1 MARHDARAAAAH
13 DSLTMTRKLTQGNEA
28 VFRGAIAA
36 GASYY
41 AGYPISPS
49 TEILNIASGH
59 VAEHPE
65 FRFLQAEDEI
75 ASANAVIGASLA
87 GAKAFTATSGPGFSL
102 MQEAIGYAQKVGV
115 PSVFVN
121 VQRVGPA
128 TGMPTMPGQG
138 DVMQVKWGSTG
149 DYTPIAFYP
158 NGVEE
163 AFRVTVEAFNAAE
176 ESRSPVVVLSDTFV
190 AHLNEVVD
198 LDEIAG
204 DVRVVDR
211 QVPPLGEFTD
221 RPRFFAGVLMYEHG
235 PNEGEPATADADE
248 YMRQFYAAKHR
259 HLEVAKAH
267 VLFEHGWNVDADVLV
282 VCYGIVSRV
291 AAPLRDEFALF
302 RPIRIHPVLADELT
316 EIAARYREVIVIEAN
331 DGQYADLVEL
341 AIHRQV
347 KRVPLLGGRISLEA
361 VREGIDRVLTGG
373 PSEPPIPPEPAER
386 RPPSPLGVG

>member
-1 MARHDARAAAAH
+1 V
-13 DSLTMTRKLTQGNEA
+13 TRKLTQGNEA

-36 GASYY
+36 GADYY

-49 TEILNIASGH
+49 TEILNIASGWA
-59 VAEHPE
+59 AEHPE

-138 DVMQVKWGSTG
+138 DIMQVRYGSTG

-163 AFRVTVEAFNAAE
+163 AFRVTIQAFNAAE
-176 ESRSPVVVLSDTFV
+176 ESQSPVVILSDTFV

-198 LDEIAG
+198 LDELAG
-204 DVRVVDR
+204 SVPVVDR
-211 QVPPLGEFTD
+211 SIPPLGRHEPGK
-221 RPRFFAGVLMYEHG
+221 PRFFAGVLMYEHG
-235 PNEGEPATADADE
+235 PNAGEPATADADE
-248 YMRQFYAAKHR
+248 YLRQYYAAKHR
-259 HLEVAKAH
+259 HTEVADRYP
-267 VLFEHGWNVDADVLV
+267 LYEHGWNVDAKVLV

-291 AAPLRDEFALF
+291 AAPLAPDYALF
-302 RPIRIHPVLADELT
+302 RPIRIHPILADELAA
-316 EIAARYREVIVIEAN
+316 IADRYEAIVCLEAN
-331 DGQYADLVEL
+331 DGQYADMVEL
-341 AIHRQV
+341 ALRREV

-361 VREGIDRVLTGG
+361 VRDGLERVLGGG
-373 PSEPPIPPEPAER
+373 PAEPPVPPAPTEAQPR
-386 RPPSPLGVG
+386 SPLGVG

>member
-1 MARHDARAAAAH
+1 
-13 DSLTMTRKLTQGNEA
+13 MTRKLSQGNEA
-28 VFRGAIAA
+28 VFRGALAA

-59 VAEHPE
+59 AADHPE
-65 FRFLQAEDEI
+65 FHFLQAEDEI

-121 VQRVGPA
+121 VMRVGPA

-138 DVMQVKWGSTG
+138 DIMQVKWGSTG

-163 AFRVTVEAFNAAE
+163 AFRLTVEAFNAAE

-198 LDEIAG
+198 LDELTA
-204 DVRVVDR
+204 DLRVADR
-211 QVPPLGEFTD
+211 DMAPLGEFTD
-221 RPRFFAGVLMYEHG
+221 QPRFFAGVLMYEHG
-235 PNEGEPATADADE
+235 PNAGEPATADADE
-248 YMRQFYAAKHR
+248 YLRQFYEAKHR
-259 HLEVAKAH
+259 HLEVAGRYR
-267 VLFEHGWNVDADVLV
+267 LYEHGWKTDADVLI

-291 AAPLRDEFALF
+291 AAPLREEFALF
-302 RPIRIHPVLADELT
+302 RPIRIHPILDEELREVT
-316 EIAARYREVIVIEAN
+316 ARYAEIVVVEAN
-331 DGQYADLVEL
+331 DGQYADMVEL
-341 AIHRQV
+341 AIHREV

-361 VREGIDRVLTGG
+361 VREGIDRVLGGG
-373 PSEPPIPPEPAER
+373 PSEPPIPPA
-386 RPPSPLGVG
+386 PSEAQPRAPLGVG

>member
-1 MARHDARAAAAH
+1 
-13 DSLTMTRKLTQGNEA
+13 MTRKLTQGNEA
-28 VFRGAIAA
+28 VFRGALAA

-59 VAEHPE
+59 AAEHPE

-121 VQRVGPA
+121 VMRVGPA

-138 DVMQVKWGSTG
+138 DIMQVKWGSTG
-149 DYTPIAFYP
+149 DYTPLAFYP

-163 AFRVTVEAFNAAE
+163 AFRITVEAFNAAE
-176 ESRSPVVVLSDTFV
+176 ESRSPVVILSDTFV

-198 LDEIAG
+198 LDAVAEQAFA
-204 DVRVVDR
+204 VDR
-211 QVPPLGEFTD
+211 EIPALGEFVD

-235 PNEGEPATADADE
+235 PNAGEPATADADE
-248 YMRQFYAAKHR
+248 YLRQFYAAKHR
-259 HLEVAKAH
+259 HQDVAARH
-267 VLFEHGWNVDADVLV
+267 ARFEHGWNVDAEVLV

-291 AAPLRDEFALF
+291 ASPLRDEFALF
-302 RPIRIHPVLADELT
+302 RPIRIHPVLDEELR
-316 EIAARYREVIVIEAN
+316 EVCARYREVVVVEAN

-341 AIHRQV
+341 AIHRDV

-361 VREGIDRVLTGG
+361 VREGIDRVLSGG
-373 PSEPPIPPEPAER
+373 PSEPPLPPEPTDAAPR
-386 RPPSPLGVG
+386 SPLGVG

>member
-1 MARHDARAAAAH
+1 
-13 DSLTMTRKLTQGNEA
+13 MTRKLTQGNEA
-28 VFRGAIAA
+28 VFRGALAA

-49 TEILNIASGH
+49 TEILNIASGYA
-59 VAEHPE
+59 AEHPE

-121 VQRVGPA
+121 VMRVGPA

-138 DVMQVKWGSTG
+138 DIMQVKWGSTG

-163 AFRVTVEAFNAAE
+163 AFRITVEAFNAAE

-198 LDEIAG
+198 LDAVAAEVTA
-204 DVRVVDR
+204 VERAL
-211 QVPPLGEFTD
+211 PPLGEFTD
-221 RPRFFAGVLMYEHG
+221 EPRFFAGVLMYEHG
-235 PNEGEPATADADE
+235 PNAGEPATADADE
-248 YMRQFYAAKHR
+248 YLRQYYAAKHR
-259 HLEVAKAH
+259 HVDVANRY
-267 VLFEHGWNVDADVLV
+267 VRYEHGWNVGADVLI

-302 RPIRIHPVLADELT
+302 RPIRIHPVLGDELR
-316 EIAARYREVIVIEAN
+316 EIAPRYREIVVVEAN

-341 AIHRQV
+341 AIHREV

-361 VREGIDRVLTGG
+361 VREGIDRVLSGG
-373 PSEPPIPPEPAER
+373 PSEPPIPPEPTEPAPR
-386 RPPSPLGVG
+386 APLGVG

>member
-1 MARHDARAAAAH
+1 V
-13 DSLTMTRKLTQGNEA
+13 TRKLTQGNEA
-28 VFRGAIAA
+28 VFRGALAA

-59 VAEHPE
+59 AAEHPE
-65 FRFLQAEDEI
+65 FKFLQAEDEI

-121 VQRVGPA
+121 VMRVGPA

-138 DVMQVKWGSTG
+138 DIMQVKWGSTG

-163 AFRVTVEAFNAAE
+163 AFRLTVEAFNAAE

-198 LDEIAG
+198 LDDLATEL
-204 DVRVVDR
+204 RVADR
-211 QVPPLGEFTD
+211 DMAPLGEFTD
-221 RPRFFAGVLMYEHG
+221 QPRFFAGVLMYEHG
-235 PNEGEPATADADE
+235 PNAGEPATADADE
-248 YMRQFYAAKHR
+248 YLRQYYEAKHR
-259 HLEVAKAH
+259 HLEVAGRYR
-267 VLFEHGWNVDADVLV
+267 LYEHGWKTDADVLI

-291 AAPLRDEFALF
+291 AAPLREEYALF
-302 RPIRIHPVLADELT
+302 RPIRIHPILDEELR
-316 EIAARYREVIVIEAN
+316 EVAARYREIVVVEAN
-331 DGQYADLVEL
+331 DGQYADMVEL
-341 AIHRQV
+341 AIHREV

-361 VREGIDRVLTGG
+361 VREGIDRVLGGG
-373 PSEPPIPPEPAER
+373 PSEPPIPPTPTER
-386 RPPSPLGVG
+386 HSSSPLGVG

>member
-1 MARHDARAAAAH
+1 
-13 DSLTMTRKLTQGNEA
+13 MTRKLTQGNEA

-36 GASYY
+36 GANYY

-49 TEILNIASGH
+49 TEILNVASGWA
-59 VAEHPE
+59 AEHPE

-115 PSVFVN
+115 PSVFVD

-138 DVMQVKWGSTG
+138 DIMQVRYGSTG

-163 AFRVTVEAFNAAE
+163 AFRVTVQAFNAAE
-176 ESRSPVVVLSDTFV
+176 ESRSPVVILSDTFV

-198 LDEIAG
+198 LDELAGSLPVAERAIA
-204 DVRVVDR
+204 
-211 QVPPLGEFTD
+211 PLGEHEPGS
-221 RPRFFAGVLMYEHG
+221 PRFFAGVLMYEHG
-235 PNEGEPATADADE
+235 PNAGEPATADADE
-248 YMRQFYAAKHR
+248 YLRQYYAAKHR
-259 HLEVAKAH
+259 HTEVASSYP
-267 VLFEHGWNVDADVLV
+267 LFEHGWNVDAKVLV

-291 AAPLRDEFALF
+291 AAPLAPDYALF
-302 RPIRIHPVLADELT
+302 RPIRIHPMLGTELAA
-316 EIAARYREVIVIEAN
+316 IADRYDAIVCLEAN
-331 DGQYADLVEL
+331 DGQYADMVEL
-341 AIHRQV
+341 ALRREV

-361 VREGIDRVLTGG
+361 VRDGLDRVLGGG
-373 PSEPPIPPEPAER
+373 PPEPPIPPAPTEAQPR
-386 RPPSPLGVG
+386 SPLGVG

>member
-1 MARHDARAAAAH
+1 M
-13 DSLTMTRKLTQGNEA
+13 RKLSQGNEA
-28 VFRGAIAA
+28 IFRGALAA

-49 TEILNIASGH
+49 TEILNVASGWA
-59 VAEHPE
+59 AEHPE

-138 DVMQVKWGSTG
+138 DLMQVRYGSTG

-158 NGVEE
+158 NGVAE
-163 AFRVTVEAFNAAE
+163 AFRVAVHAFNAAE

-198 LDEIAG
+198 LDELAASMQI
-204 DVRVVDR
+204 
-211 QVPPLGEFTD
+211 VPRELAPLG
-221 RPRFFAGVLMYEHG
+221 RHQPGQPRFFAGVLMYEHG
-235 PNEGEPATADADE
+235 PNAGEPATADADE
-248 YMRQFYAAKHR
+248 YLRQYYEAKHR
-259 HLEVAKAH
+259 HLEVAGRYA
-267 VLFEHGWNVDADVLV
+267 LYEHGWKVDARVLI

-291 AAPLRDEFALF
+291 AAPLRDEYALF
-302 RPIRIHPVLADELT
+302 RPIRIHPILGDELRAVADRH
-316 EIAARYREVIVIEAN
+316 EQIVVIEAN

-341 AIHRQV
+341 AVRREV

-361 VREGIDRVLTGG
+361 VRDGLARVLGGG
-373 PSEPPIPPEPAER
+373 PSEPIVPPAPNER
-386 RPPSPLGVG
+386 VAPSPLGAG

>member
-1 MARHDARAAAAH
+1 
-13 DSLTMTRKLTQGNEA
+13 MTRKLTQGNEA
-28 VFRGAIAA
+28 VFRGALAA

-49 TEILNIASGH
+49 TEILNIASGWA
-59 VAEHPE
+59 AEHPE

-87 GAKAFTATSGPGFSL
+87 GAKSFTATSGPGFSL
-102 MQEAIGYAQKVGV
+102 MQEAVGYAQKVGV
-115 PSVFVN
+115 PCVFVN
-121 VQRVGPA
+121 VMRVGPA

-138 DVMQVKWGSTG
+138 DIMQVKWGSTG

-163 AFRVTVEAFNAAE
+163 AFRVTIDAFNAAE
-176 ESRSPVVVLSDTFV
+176 ESRSPVVILSDTFV

-198 LDEIAG
+198 LVESALS
-204 DVRVVDR
+204 VTATQRELA
-211 QVPPLGEFTD
+211 PLGEFTD

-235 PNEGEPATADADE
+235 PNAGEPATADADE
-248 YMRQFYAAKHR
+248 YLRQYYEAKHR
-259 HLEVAKAH
+259 HVEVAKRYAQY
-267 VLFEHGWNVDADVLV
+267 EHGWNVDAEVLV

-291 AAPLRDEFALF
+291 ASPLRDEFALF
-302 RPIRIHPVLADELT
+302 RPIRIHPMLSDELT
-316 EIAARYREVIVIEAN
+316 AIADQYREVVVVEAN

-341 AIHRQV
+341 ALHRPV

-361 VREGIDRVLTGG
+361 VREGIDRVLGG
-373 PSEPPIPPEPAER
+373 GLSEPPIPPEPSEHQPRA
-386 RPPSPLGVG
+386 PLGVG

>member
-1 MARHDARAAAAH
+1 MRR
-13 DSLTMTRKLTQGNEA
+13 LVQGNEA

-49 TEILNIASGH
+49 TEILNIASGWA
-59 VAEHPE
+59 AEHPE
-65 FRFLQAEDEI
+65 FGFLQAEDEI

-115 PSVFVN
+115 PCVFVN

-138 DVMQVKWGSTG
+138 DVMQVRYGSTG

-163 AFRVTVEAFNAAE
+163 AFRVTVQAFNAAE
-176 ESRSPVVVLSDTFV
+176 ESLSPVVILSDTFV

-198 LDEIAG
+198 LDELANE
-204 DVRVVDR
+204 VPVTERSM
-211 QVPPLGEFTD
+211 PPLG
-221 RPRFFAGVLMYEHG
+221 RHQPGSPRFFAGVLMYEHG
-235 PNEGEPATADADE
+235 PNAGEPATADADE
-248 YMRQFYAAKHR
+248 YMRQYYEAKHR
-259 HLEVAKAH
+259 HLEVARRYA
-267 VLFEHGWNVDADVLV
+267 LYEHGWNVDAPVLV
-282 VCYGIVSRV
+282 IAYGIVSRV
-291 AAPLRDEFALF
+291 AAPLAADYALF
-302 RPIRIHPVLADELT
+302 RPIRIHPVLGDELRA
-316 EIAARYREVIVIEAN
+316 IADRYEHIVCVEAN
-331 DGQYADLVEL
+331 DGQYADLAQL
-341 AIHRQV
+341 ALGREV

-361 VREGIDRVLTGG
+361 VRDGLERVLSGG
-373 PSEPPIPPEPAER
+373 PAEPPVPGPPHEPMPR
-386 RPPSPLGVG
+386 SPLGIG

>member
-1 MARHDARAAAAH
+1 
-13 DSLTMTRKLTQGNEA
+13 MTRKLTQGNEA
-28 VFRGAIAA
+28 VFRGALAA

-59 VAEHPE
+59 AAEHPE
-65 FRFLQAEDEI
+65 FKFLQAEDEI

-121 VQRVGPA
+121 VMRVGPA

-138 DVMQVKWGSTG
+138 DIMQVKWGSTG

-163 AFRVTVEAFNAAE
+163 AFRLTVEAFNAAE

-198 LDEIAG
+198 LDDLATEL
-204 DVRVVDR
+204 RVADR
-211 QVPPLGEFTD
+211 DMAPLGEFTD
-221 RPRFFAGVLMYEHG
+221 QPRFFAGVLMYEHG
-235 PNEGEPATADADE
+235 PNAGEPATADADE
-248 YMRQFYAAKHR
+248 YLRQYYEAKHR
-259 HLEVAKAH
+259 HLEVAGRYR
-267 VLFEHGWNVDADVLV
+267 LYEHGWKTDADVLI

-291 AAPLRDEFALF
+291 AAPLRDEYALF
-302 RPIRIHPVLADELT
+302 RPIRIHPILDEELR
-316 EIAARYREVIVIEAN
+316 EVAARYREIVVVEAN
-331 DGQYADLVEL
+331 DGQYADMVEL
-341 AIHRQV
+341 ATHREV

-361 VREGIDRVLTGG
+361 VREGIDRVLGGG
-373 PSEPPIPPEPAER
+373 PSEPPIPVAPSDAAPR
-386 RPPSPLGVG
+386 SPLGVG

>member
-1 MARHDARAAAAH
+1 
-13 DSLTMTRKLTQGNEA
+13 MTRKLTQGNEA
-28 VFRGAIAA
+28 VFRGALAA

-49 TEILNIASGH
+49 TEILNIASGWA
-59 VAEHPE
+59 AEHPE

-102 MQEAIGYAQKVGV
+102 MQEAVGYAQKVGV

-138 DVMQVKWGSTG
+138 DIMQVRYGSTG
-149 DYTPIAFYP
+149 DYTPLAFYP

-163 AFRVTVEAFNAAE
+163 AFRVTIQAFNAAE
-176 ESRSPVVVLSDTFV
+176 ESLSPVVILSDTFV

-198 LDEIAG
+198 LDELAADAEVAERTI
-204 DVRVVDR
+204 
-211 QVPPLGEFTD
+211 PPLGRHEPGK
-221 RPRFFAGVLMYEHG
+221 PRFFAGVLMYEHG
-235 PNEGEPATADADE
+235 PNAGEPATADADE
-248 YMRQFYAAKHR
+248 YLRQYYAAKRR
-259 HLEVAKAH
+259 HLEVAKRYA
-267 VLFEHGWNVDADVLV
+267 LYEHGWNLDADVLV

-302 RPIRIHPVLADELT
+302 RPIRIFPVLDSEL
-316 EIAARYREVIVIEAN
+316 AAVASRYREIVVVEAN

-341 AIHRQV
+341 AIHREV

-361 VREGIDRVLTGG
+361 VREGIDRVLAGG
-373 PSEPPIPPEPAER
+373 PSEPPIPPEPSEHQPRA
-386 RPPSPLGVG
+386 PLGVG

>member
-1 MARHDARAAAAH
+1 M
-13 DSLTMTRKLTQGNEA
+13 RKLSQGNEA
-28 VFRGAIAA
+28 IFRGALAA

-49 TEILNIASGH
+49 TEILNVASGWA
-59 VAEHPE
+59 AEHPE

-138 DVMQVKWGSTG
+138 DVMQVRYGSTG

-158 NGVEE
+158 NGVAESFQI
-163 AFRVTVEAFNAAE
+163 AVEAFNAAE
-176 ESRSPVVVLSDTFV
+176 ESQSPVVVLSDTFV

-198 LDEIAG
+198 LDELAESLEI
-204 DVRVVDR
+204 
-211 QVPPLGEFTD
+211 VPRALAPLGRHDPGE
-221 RPRFFAGVLMYEHG
+221 PRFFAGVLMYEHG
-235 PNEGEPATADADE
+235 PNAGEPATADADE
-248 YMRQFYAAKHR
+248 YLRQYYEAKNR
-259 HLEVAKAH
+259 HMEVAARH
-267 VLFEHGWNVDADVLV
+267 ARFEHGWNVDAPVLI

-291 AAPLRDEFALF
+291 AAPLRDEYALF
-302 RPIRIHPVLADELT
+302 RPIRIHPILGDELR
-316 EIAARYREVIVIEAN
+316 AVADRYEQIVVIEAN
-331 DGQYADLVEL
+331 DGQYADMVEL
-341 AIHRQV
+341 AVHREV

-361 VREGIDRVLTGG
+361 VRDGLERVLGGG
-373 PSEPPIPPEPAER
+373 PSEPPVPPAPTER
-386 RPPSPLGVG
+386 AAPSPLGIG

>member
-1 MARHDARAAAAH
+1 
-13 DSLTMTRKLTQGNEA
+13 MTRKLTQGNEA
-28 VFRGAIAA
+28 VFRGALAA

-59 VAEHPE
+59 AAEHPE

-121 VQRVGPA
+121 VMRVGPA

-138 DVMQVKWGSTG
+138 DIMQVKWGSTG
-149 DYTPIAFYP
+149 DYTPLAFYP

-163 AFRVTVEAFNAAE
+163 AFRITVEAFNAAE
-176 ESRSPVVVLSDTFV
+176 ESRSPVVILSDTFV

-198 LDEIAG
+198 LDA
-204 DVRVVDR
+204 VAAQAFAVDR
-211 QVPPLGEFTD
+211 EIPALGEFVD

-235 PNEGEPATADADE
+235 PNAGEPATADADE
-248 YMRQFYAAKHR
+248 YLRQFYAAKHR
-259 HLEVAKAH
+259 HQDVAARH
-267 VLFEHGWNVDADVLV
+267 ARFEHGWNVDAEVLV

-291 AAPLRDEFALF
+291 ASPLRDEFALF
-302 RPIRIHPVLADELT
+302 RPIRIHPVLDEELR
-316 EIAARYREVIVIEAN
+316 EVCARYREVVVVEAN

-341 AIHRQV
+341 AIHRDV

-361 VREGIDRVLTGG
+361 VREGIDRVLSGG
-373 PSEPPIPPEPAER
+373 PSEPPLPPEPTDAAPR
-386 RPPSPLGVG
+386 SPLGVG

>member
-1 MARHDARAAAAH
+1 
-13 DSLTMTRKLTQGNEA
+13 MTRKLTQGNEA

-36 GASYY
+36 GANYY

-49 TEILNIASGH
+49 TEILNIASGWA
-59 VAEHPE
+59 AEHPE

-138 DVMQVKWGSTG
+138 DIMQVRYGSTG

-163 AFRVTVEAFNAAE
+163 AFRVTVQAFNAAE
-176 ESRSPVVVLSDTFV
+176 ESHSPVVVLSDTFV

-198 LDEIAG
+198 LDELGGSLPVAERAIA
-204 DVRVVDR
+204 
-211 QVPPLGEFTD
+211 PLGQHEQGS
-221 RPRFFAGVLMYEHG
+221 PRFFAGVLMYEHG
-235 PNEGEPATADADE
+235 SNAGEPATADADE
-248 YMRQFYAAKHR
+248 YLRQYYAAKHR
-259 HLEVAKAH
+259 HTEVASRYP
-267 VLFEHGWNVDADVLV
+267 LFEHGWNVDAAVLV

-291 AAPLRDEFALF
+291 AAPLAPDYALF
-302 RPIRIHPVLADELT
+302 RPIRIHPMLGTELGAIAD
-316 EIAARYREVIVIEAN
+316 RYKAIVCLEAN
-331 DGQYADLVEL
+331 DGQYADMVEL
-341 AIHRQV
+341 ALRREV

-361 VREGIDRVLTGG
+361 VRDGLDRVLGGG
-373 PSEPPIPPEPAER
+373 PAEPPIPPAPTEAQPR
-386 RPPSPLGVG
+386 SPLGVG

>member
-1 MARHDARAAAAH
+1 
-13 DSLTMTRKLTQGNEA
+13 MTRKLTQGNEA

-49 TEILNIASGH
+49 TEILNIASGWA
-59 VAEHPE
+59 AEHPE

-87 GAKAFTATSGPGFSL
+87 GAKSFTATSGPGFSL

-176 ESRSPVVVLSDTFV
+176 ESRSPVVVLSDTFI

-198 LDEIAG
+198 LDEIG
-204 DVRVVDR
+204 QDVTVVER
-211 QVPPLGEFTD
+211 ELPALGEFTE

-259 HLEVAKAH
+259 HLEVARRHA
-267 VLFEHGWNVDADVLV
+267 LFEHGWNVDSDVLL

-291 AAPLRDEFALF
+291 AAPLSDEFALF
-302 RPIRIHPVLADELT
+302 RPIRIHPILADELN
-316 EIAARYREVIVIEAN
+316 EIASRYREIVVIEAN

-361 VREGIDRVLTGG
+361 VREGIERVLSGG
-373 PSEPPIPPEPAER
+373 PSEPPIPPEPTDAQPR
-386 RPPSPLGVG
+386 SPLGVG

>member
-1 MARHDARAAAAH
+1 
-13 DSLTMTRKLTQGNEA
+13 MTRRLTQGNEA

-49 TEILNIASGH
+49 TEILNIASGWA
-59 VAEHPE
+59 AEHPE

-102 MQEAIGYAQKVGV
+102 MQEAVGYAQKVGV

-138 DVMQVKWGSTG
+138 DIMQVRYGSTG
-149 DYTPIAFYP
+149 DYTPLAFYP

-163 AFRVTVEAFNAAE
+163 AFRVTIEAFNAAE
-176 ESRSPVVVLSDTFV
+176 ESLSPVVILSDTFV

-198 LDEIAG
+198 LDELAANTT
-204 DVRVVDR
+204 VTDR
-211 QVPPLGEFTD
+211 SLAPLGRHEAGK
-221 RPRFFAGVLMYEHG
+221 PRFFAGVLMYEHG
-235 PNEGEPATADADE
+235 PNAGEPATADADE
-248 YMRQFYAAKHR
+248 YLRQYYDAKRR
-259 HLEVAKAH
+259 HLEVAARYPRY
-267 VLFEHGWNVDADVLV
+267 EHTWNVDAPVLLIG
-282 VCYGIVSRV
+282 YGIVSRV
-291 AAPLRDEFALF
+291 AAPLAPDYALF
-302 RPIRIHPVLADELT
+302 RPIRIHPMLGDELRA
-316 EIAARYREVIVIEAN
+316 IADRYEQIVCLEAN
-331 DGQYADLVEL
+331 DGQYADMAQL
-341 AIHRQV
+341 ALGREV

-361 VREGIDRVLTGG
+361 VRDGLERVLAGG
-373 PSEPPIPPEPAER
+373 SGDPPIPPAPSEHQR
-386 RPPSPLGVG
+386 RSPLGVG

>member
-1 MARHDARAAAAH
+1 
-13 DSLTMTRKLTQGNEA
+13 
-28 VFRGAIAA
+28 
-36 GASYY
+36 
-41 AGYPISPS
+41 
-49 TEILNIASGH
+49 
-59 VAEHPE
+59 
-65 FRFLQAEDEI
+65 
-75 ASANAVIGASLA
+75 
-87 GAKAFTATSGPGFSL
+87 
-102 MQEAIGYAQKVGV
+102 
-115 PSVFVN
+115 
-121 VQRVGPA
+121 
-128 TGMPTMPGQG
+128 
-138 DVMQVKWGSTG
+138 
-149 DYTPIAFYP
+149 
-158 NGVEE
+158 VEE

-198 LDEIAG
+198 LDEIAS
-204 DVRVVDR
+204 DVHVVDR

-267 VLFEHGWNVDADVLV
+267 ARFEHGWNVDADVLV

-302 RPIRIHPVLADELT
+302 RPIRIHPVLTDELT
-316 EIAARYREVIVIEAN
+316 EIAARYREVIVVEAN

-361 VREGIDRVLTGG
+361 VREGIERVLSGG
-373 PSEPPIPPEPAER
+373 SSEPPIPPEPAER